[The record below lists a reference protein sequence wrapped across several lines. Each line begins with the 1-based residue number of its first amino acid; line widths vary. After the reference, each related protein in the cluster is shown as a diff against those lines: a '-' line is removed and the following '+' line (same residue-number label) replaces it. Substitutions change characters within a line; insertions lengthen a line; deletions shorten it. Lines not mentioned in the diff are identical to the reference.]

1 MAFLRFSILE
11 KQMVFGMQGR
21 IFLEEDT
28 MMKKRI
34 AAVLLAL
41 VMALALLPVT
51 AFADE
56 KTLEVDGDLTT
67 NAEGVSYT
75 TIQAAIDYIAGLST
89 ATEKTGWTINVE
101 NGNYARFTVPAG
113 LTDLTI
119 KGESEEDVIV
129 SVLDDT
135 YTEKTND
142 DNGGINVF
150 AKNVTL
156 KNMTINAGTSKLYW
170 CDAAI
175 STNNLNTG
183 GAGFS
188 LTVDQCTVKKEAGIN
203 SGALYGIF
211 WACPE
216 MNVTNCTISGFANA
230 IEITGDNFKIPAW
243 KTCSFTNNKITGASF
258 AIHGYM
264 GGGKDANEKVGGGKL
279 LIANNEVIGTDDLR
293 SKIVCM
299 DNDKALDSFIVEI
312 KDNTLTNVLVGL
324 VNLQNEGDVVCD
336 VLENNNFG
344 VNCFYVEAV
353 EPGTIEFYTTYKA
366 PSGQKGRWM
375 LKDAD
380 GWEDLNE
387 GIDISV
393 VKNAIEAANA
403 AGSRELTIIGVEEDT
418 LIKTF
423 TYMKDIIYWVTDT
436 EEVPPADETP
446 SHEHTRRQ
454 PTTVTETTPQTED
467 VTSAKTFDAGI
478 AVYAAMAV
486 LSMTGSA
493 WIVGKRH

>member
-1 MAFLRFSILE
+1 
-11 KQMVFGMQGR
+11 MQGR

-56 KTLEVDGDLTT
+56 KTLEVDDDLTT
-67 NAEGVSYT
+67 DEAGVRYT
-75 TIQAAIDYIAGLST
+75 TIQAAIDYIAGPST
-89 ATEKTGWTINVE
+89 AAEKTGWTINVK

-119 KGESEEDVIV
+119 EGESEAGVIV
-129 SVLDDT
+129 SVLTDDT
-135 YTEKTND
+135 RAEN

-156 KNMTINAGTSKLYW
+156 RNMTITAGTGKNEWY
-170 CDAAI
+170 DAAI
-175 STNNLNTG
+175 STHNTSIG
-183 GAGFS
+183 GTDIS
-188 LTVDQCTVKKEAGIN
+188 LTVNQCTVKKEAGIN

-230 IEITGDNFKIPAW
+230 IDFMGDNFKIP
-243 KTCSFTNNKITGASF
+243 KDTSCKITGNTITGASF

-264 GGGKDANEKVGGGKL
+264 GGGKNEKDCGKL
-279 LIANNEVIGTDDLR
+279 EIANNVVTGTDDLR

-299 DNDKALDSFIVEI
+299 DNDKALDSFIVDI
-312 KDNTLTNVLVGL
+312 HDNTLTNVLVGL
-324 VNLQNEGDVVCD
+324 VNLQNAGDVVCD
-336 VLENNNFG
+336 VLASNNFG
-344 VNCFYVEAV
+344 VNCFYVTATYPDEINV
-353 EPGTIEFYTTYKA
+353 YTTYKA

>member
-1 MAFLRFSILE
+1 
-11 KQMVFGMQGR
+11 MQGR

-56 KTLEVDGDLTT
+56 KTLVVD
-67 NAEGVSYT
+67 AEGVSYT
-75 TIQAAIDYIAGLST
+75 TIQAAINYIAEQSD
-89 ATEKTGWTINVE
+89 KTGWTINVKK
-101 NGNYARFTVPAG
+101 GNYARFTVPAG

-119 KGESEEDVIV
+119 EGESEAGVIV
-129 SVLDDT
+129 SVLTDDT
-135 YTEKTND
+135 RAEN

-156 KNMTINAGTSKLYW
+156 RKMTINAGTGKNEWY
-170 CDAAI
+170 DAAI
-175 STNNLNTG
+175 STHDTSIG
-183 GAGFS
+183 GTDIS
-188 LTVDQCTVKKEAGIN
+188 LTVDQCTVKKEAGIG

-230 IEITGDNFKIPAW
+230 IDFMGDNFKIP
-243 KTCSFTNNKITGASF
+243 KNTSCKITGNTITGASF

-264 GGGKDANEKVGGGKL
+264 GGGKDEKDCGTL
-279 LIANNEVIGTDDLR
+279 LIANNVVTGTDDLR

-299 DNDKALDSFIVEI
+299 DVAKDSFIVDI
-312 KDNTLTNVLVGL
+312 HDNTLTNVLVGL

-336 VLENNNFG
+336 VLASNTFG
-344 VNCFYVEAV
+344 VNCFYVTAV
-353 EPGTIEFYTTYKA
+353 YPDEINVCTTYKA
-366 PSGQKGRWM
+366 PSGQKGSWM
-375 LKDAD
+375 LKDAA
-380 GWEDLNE
+380 GWKDLNE

-393 VKNAIEAANA
+393 VQNAIDEANA
-403 AGSRELTIIGVEEDT
+403 AGSRELIITGVKENT

-454 PTTVTETTPQTED
+454 PTTVTETTSQTED

>member
-1 MAFLRFSILE
+1 
-11 KQMVFGMQGR
+11 MQGR

-28 MMKKRI
+28 MIKKRI

-51 AFADE
+51 AFADG
-56 KTLEVDGDLTT
+56 KTLEVDDDLTT
-67 NAEGVSYT
+67 DEEGVRYT
-75 TIQAAIDYIAGLST
+75 TIQAAIDYIAAHSD
-89 ATEKTGWTINVE
+89 KTDWTINVE
-101 NGNYARFTVPAG
+101 NGDYARFTVPAG

-119 KGESEEDVIV
+119 EGKSEEGVIV
-129 SVLDDT
+129 SVLTDDT
-135 YTEKTND
+135 RAGDD
-142 DNGGINVF
+142 DNGGINVLG
-150 AKNVTL
+150 KNITL
-156 KNMTINAGTSKLYW
+156 KNMTITAGTSKVKWY
-170 CDAAI
+170 DAAI
-175 STNNLNTG
+175 STYDTHTG
-183 GAGFS
+183 GAGIS
-188 LTVDQCTVKKEAGIN
+188 LTVDQCTVKKEAGID

-230 IEITGDNFKIPAW
+230 IDFMGDNFKIP
-243 KTCSFTNNKITGASF
+243 KDTSCKIKDNTITGASF

-264 GGGKDANEKVGGGKL
+264 GGGTDEKDCGKL
-279 LIANNEVIGTDDLR
+279 EIANNVVIGTDDLR

-299 DNDKALDSFIVEI
+299 DVAKDSFIVDI
-312 KDNTLTNVLVGL
+312 HDNTLTNVLVGL
-324 VNLQNEGDVVCD
+324 VNLQDEGDVVCD
-336 VLENNNFG
+336 VLASNTFG
-344 VNCFYVEAV
+344 VNCFYVTAAYPDE
-353 EPGTIEFYTTYKA
+353 INFYTTYKA
-366 PSGQKGRWM
+366 PSGQKGRWI
-375 LKDAD
+375 LKDD
-380 GWEDLNE
+380 TEWGKHNKD
-387 GIDISV
+387 IDISV
-393 VKNAIEAANA
+393 VQNAIDAANA
-403 AGSRELTIIGVEEDT
+403 AGSRELIITGVKENT